1 MFEPVLNALPNFAMY
16 FGVAIVLL
24 AVFLILYAFITPY
37 DELALIRSGNVAA
50 SISLSGAFIGIVL
63 PIAFAVVSS
72 HNILIMLAWS
82 GVACVIQLLVFL
94 VARLALPQISQDIP
108 ADKTASGI
116 FLAALSIGVGI
127 INAACAD
134 GAFLGALAI
143 ERQRLSAI

>member
-127 INAACAD
+127 INAAC
-134 GAFLGALAI
+134 I
-143 ERQRLSAI
+143 V